1 MSQVEPTPPACAGL
15 GLSCDSEAPIVPRI
29 GHDAAVF
36 DPTTAPDGLIY
47 HVTRERDWDS
57 ARPTGAYR
65 LSTREATLAE
75 VGFIHG
81 SFAHQVRRIG
91 TAVFG
96 DTSEPLVV
104 LVVDPERL
112 DARVVVENLEGGEE
126 GFPHIYGPIP
136 TGAVVDVLQARIE
149 HGEIVID
156 GSA

>member
-1 MSQVEPTPPACAGL
+1 M
-15 GLSCDSEAPIVPRI
+15 PRI
-29 GHDAAVF
+29 GHDALVF

-47 HVTRERDWDS
+47 HVTFTRDWEE
-57 ARPTGAYR
+57 ARAAGAYR
-65 LSTREATLAE
+65 LSTRDATLAD

-81 SFAHQVRRIG
+81 SFAHQVQRIG

-96 DTSEPLVV
+96 NTSEPLVV
-104 LVVDPERL
+104 LVVDPARL
-112 DARVVVENLEGGEE
+112 DARLVVENLEGGDE
-126 GFPHIYGPIP
+126 GFPHIYGPVP